1 MVSKK
6 TEFVIGLLFVSGL
19 CFVTYK
25 LINRKKKELTKDDD
39 INEDSD
45 NSTDDS
51 KLITTPNKNHKS
63 NSVLPKKQSNTNTTT
78 KKPKTSSSSS
88 SDVNPNKKKAIKIN
102 GVLIYV
108 SDDNKGHLVFEGGGR
123 IANFKLNAK
132 VKKLGVTLWRGVVS
146 VARISKLSDG
156 GIRITDNTGKSFD
169 GEDTDLIP
177 LVNQFKKGNNKLIAS
192 IGSADINLERTA

>member
-63 NSVLPKKQSNTNTTT
+63 NSALPKKQSNTNTTT
-78 KKPKTSSSSS
+78 KKPKTSSSS